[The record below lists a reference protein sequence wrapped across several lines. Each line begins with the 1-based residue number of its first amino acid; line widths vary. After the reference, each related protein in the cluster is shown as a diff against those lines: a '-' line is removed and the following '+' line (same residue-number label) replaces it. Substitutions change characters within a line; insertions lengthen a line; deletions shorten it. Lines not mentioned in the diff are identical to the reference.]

1 MRNKMKDLLRLEGIS
16 VVLDEIQPK
25 YFPYVIKWR
34 NDKQLNKFLNQ
45 PEDLTLE
52 SQTKWYKEHYLKD
65 DAQGFMVMVDKKT
78 NTPFGTLGWTEMDT
92 EKRKCIMGRLIL
104 GNSEFKNAPAFL
116 ESFFVLSDYIYSFV
130 DTVYIQ
136 LDPNNKK
143 ACRLNKRFGFVPNKG
158 IIQYP
163 QALIVDSKPD
173 CKQVEHY
180 RTREMYEAVRKKLY
194 EDIQE
199 ELFSEYR

>member
-25 YFPYVIKWR
+25 YFPYIIKWR
-34 NDKQLNKFLNQ
+34 NDKLLNKFLNQ

-52 SQTKWYKEHYLKD
+52 SQTKWYKKHYLKD

-78 NTPFGTLGWTEMDT
+78 GTPFGTLGWTEMDT
-92 EKRKCIMGRLIL
+92 EKRMCIMGRLIL

-158 IIQYP
+158 VIQYP
-163 QALIVDSKPD
+163 KALIVDSKPD
-173 CKQVEHY
+173 CKQIEHY
-180 RTREMYEAVRKKLY
+180 RTKEMYQVVRKKLF

>member
-1 MRNKMKDLLRLEGIS
+1 MRNKQKDIIRLEGIS
-16 VVLDEIQPK
+16 VILDEIQPK

-34 NDKQLNKFLNQ
+34 NDKELNKFLNQ
-45 PEDLTLE
+45 PVDLTME
-52 SQTKWYKEHYLKD
+52 SQTKWYEEKYLKD
-65 DAQGFMVMVDKKT
+65 DAQGFMVMVDKRT
-78 NTPFGTLGWTEMDT
+78 DIPFGTIGWTELDKK
-92 EKRKCIMGRLIL
+92 KRICIMGRLIL
-104 GNSEFKNAPAFL
+104 GNSDYKNSPAFL

-143 ACRLNKRFGFVPNKG
+143 ACRLNKRFGFVPNEG

-163 QALIVDSKPD
+163 HALIVESEPD
-173 CKQVEHY
+173 RKQIEHY
-180 RTREMYEAVRKKLY
+180 RTKEMYQVVRKKLF
-194 EDIQE
+194 EDIKE